1 MLLKMAGKFQPSY
14 DGAWELNVQELTEYR
29 NKHGH
34 CNVPQLWPENQKLS
48 NWVKGV
54 RAAHR
59 AWANRPRHE
68 VQCEAKDCG
77 KWRVLPAKVNPTSL
91 NEQFFCEDSYWIS
104 DPSCERLQDEE
115 EGQVQPGVRITPER
129 VNQLEN
135 LGFAWNKND
144 ADWEK
149 NFSMLIKYHMD
160 NDHYNVS
167 KEEPKLNNWLNKQR
181 QEFRKY
187 EKNGFS
193 ARMTPERVKRLK
205 AIGFPFPSMR
215 GRVPRKVKILKPA
228 IRKTPT
234 AKAHEKIQSACIGG
248 PANPLEGTTYA
259 KEPDFPEPISDDK
272 YSLLPDLEDTNLGFD
287 LDMDLGP
294 GPVPDPDS
302 DMDLNLEQDPDPDM
316 DLEPP
321 AAAGRVSAWIGGP
334 ESAPETP
341 TEPPCPPPTSQSFND
356 NMLGEIERMRNENAF
371 LKAQS
376 ITGSVGGKSKRKKRK
391 SRIKSLRK
399 KRKSLRKKRKS
410 KRKKRKSRIKSKKQ
424 FH

>member
-234 AKAHEKIQSACIGG
+234 AKAHEKIQSAWIGG
-248 PANPLEGTTYA
+248 PERPTFETGAPAKGNYQEIPSRRLSPANPYESTTHA
-259 KEPDFPEPISDDK
+259 K
-272 YSLLPDLEDTNLGFD
+272 G
-287 LDMDLGP
+287 
-294 GPVPDPDS
+294 
-302 DMDLNLEQDPDPDM
+302 
-316 DLEPP
+316 
-321 AAAGRVSAWIGGP
+321 SAWIGGP
-334 ESAPETP
+334 AHDLEEIPIDDLEEIP
-341 TEPPCPPPTSQSFND
+341 IDDLENLKDFEDFFN
-356 NMLGEIERMRNENAF
+356 NSG
-371 LKAQS
+371 
-376 ITGSVGGKSKRKKRK
+376 GSVD
-391 SRIKSLRK
+391 
-399 KRKSLRKKRKS
+399 KKRKS